1 MRRVE
6 HPAGGSTL
14 ITSAPRSAN
23 ILPHNAPFSSVKSS
37 SRNPL
42 SNSDGIGELN
52 LAKAPARPKI
62 PFRKSHLTGPPA
74 RQSRNFISYRA
85 QDVTPT
91 ARRELGQCPVLTA
104 GVPSDSA
111 FALSR

>member
-6 HPAGGSTL
+6 HPSGGSTL

-23 ILPHNAPFSSVKSS
+23 ILPHSAPFSSVKSS

-52 LAKAPARPKI
+52 LAKAPARPDNPVSQI
-62 PFRKSHLTGPPA
+62 PSSRSARAPVPEFYILPRHKDVPTPAKTSGRKL
-74 RQSRNFISYRA
+74 
-85 QDVTPT
+85 
-91 ARRELGQCPVLTA
+91 
-104 GVPSDSA
+104 
-111 FALSR
+111 

>member
-6 HPAGGSTL
+6 HPSGGSIL

-42 SNSDGIGELN
+42 SNSDGIGKLN
-52 LAKAPARPKI
+52 LAKAPAPPQNPVSQI
-62 PFRKSHLTGPPA
+62 PSSRSARASISEVYILPRLKDVPTPA
-74 RQSRNFISYRA
+74 Q
-85 QDVTPT
+85 
-91 ARRELGQCPVLTA
+91 REMRGGLS
-104 GVPSDSA
+104 GVCT
-111 FALSR
+111 

>member
-6 HPAGGSTL
+6 HPSGGSTL

-37 SRNPL
+37 SRNPF

-52 LAKAPARPKI
+52 LAQAPPRPDN
-62 PFRKSHLTGPPA
+62 PVSSLRTRLNLGSL
-74 RQSRNFISYRA
+74 Y
-85 QDVTPT
+85 PT
-91 ARRELGQCPVLTA
+91 APQRCTHARAKREERRAIGSL
-104 GVPSDSA
+104 
-111 FALSR
+111 